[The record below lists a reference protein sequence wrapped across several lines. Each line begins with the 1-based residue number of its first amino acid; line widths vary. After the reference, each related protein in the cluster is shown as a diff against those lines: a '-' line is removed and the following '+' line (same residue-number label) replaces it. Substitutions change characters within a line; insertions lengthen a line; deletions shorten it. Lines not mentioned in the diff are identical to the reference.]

1 MKKVIVFASFGVA
14 DAKARAKRLDA
25 VALQIGRSFRG
36 YSVVQAYTSHV
47 IRARMI
53 KQGFRAL
60 AIAGC
65 LSEVSDGGCEEVY
78 LQPSHVTAGEEYENK
93 ILKVAKDFKS
103 RFKVLKVGEPLLY
116 ADEDYK
122 NVLTALTEGIGREE
136 DEEILLAGHGSPHR
150 HNPAYEKLQAVA
162 DEMKLPVTVGVLEQ
176 TDTPSFEDAVV
187 HLKEKNAK
195 KILLA
200 PFLVGAGIHATRDM
214 AGDEPTS
221 WKNRLTAEGFSLRVD
236 MRSLTEYDAIRNIY
250 MQKIAKL
257 TGEKLS

>member
-1 MKKVIVFASFGVA
+1 MKKKKIIFYTLCLVFSFILTGCAQVVTLTSEEEDQIA
-14 DAKARAKRLDA
+14 AYCAK
-25 VALQIGRSFRG
+25 
-36 YSVVQAYTSHV
+36 T
-47 IRARMI
+47 
-53 KQGFRAL
+53 
-60 AIAGC
+60 
-65 LSEVSDGGCEEVY
+65 
-78 LQPSHVTAGEEYENK
+78 
-93 ILKVAKDFKS
+93 VAKFNK
-103 RFKVLKVGEPLLY
+103 LKAQGVINLRH
-116 ADEDYK
+116 D
-122 NVLTALTEGIGREE
+122 EE
-136 DEEILLAGHGSPHR
+136 DTDDAS
-150 HNPAYEKLQAVA
+150 
-162 DEMKLPVTVGVLEQ
+162 LEQ
-176 TDTPSFEDAVV
+176 TDTPSFEDAVA